1 MRFIVVYIRKR
12 TVTPGTVCPGAIYH
26 ARAIYNPTNNAVPIK
41 YRNQTPMQF
50 PNLYSQYSLPKISPN
65 NFPSWRRYT
74 FLRVQLRNLRFLP
87 HQQKNRSPL
96 RTACTYFYINYYIYI
111 YINVF
116 VLKIV
121 YAYVRICSGMA
132 YIMRTKIIQSQNLIA
147 KITPN

>member
-74 FLRVQLRNLRFLP
+74 FLRVQLRNHRFLP
-87 HQQKNRSPL
+87 HPQKNWSPL
-96 RTACTYFYINYYIYI
+96 RTVCKIYI
-111 YINVF
+111 TILLIHVCLYISH
-116 VLKIV
+116 
-121 YAYVRICSGMA
+121 A
-132 YIMRTKIIQSQNLIA
+132 SQCNATLQ
-147 KITPN
+147 TT